1 MSASTNNNDLVW
13 LFSKGLIGTWKKHE
27 RLTRTLI
34 PQFLWDF
41 FYSVLQ
47 IKQRKPIYTS
57 IVIKRVYICFL
68 SRLREYRGLFFY
80 KEKKCLMTI
89 KRSCFLTETDL

>member
-1 MSASTNNNDLVW
+1 MSTSTNNNNTVW

-47 IKQRKPIYTS
+47 IKQRKPIS
-57 IVIKRVYICFL
+57 ISIIIKRVFICFHL
-68 SRLREYRGLFFY
+68 GLREYRGLFFTRR
-80 KEKKCLMTI
+80 KNV
-89 KRSCFLTETDL
+89 